1 MRDSVASD
9 APNFVIKHLRRKL
22 MKNTI
27 RALRAMA
34 AFVFAVVVSLCMLVV
49 AGAAESSGGASSG
62 IDPKA
67 IVALVAVLFVI
78 VVILFFVLA
87 ARRKKRIKME
97 KYRAVNNIELY
108 DELKR
113 IEWESR
119 DELRVHAPVPPEEI
133 LEDLPVELKPR
144 RALYE
149 SVKVVEKDPDEAILP
164 TYNKERT
171 SLRTVTEAPSSKS
184 GVTSVKPL
192 QDRRVVES
200 AGDRLSV
207 VSVGG
212 YSVAANQIND
222 SSRGSSEDVV
232 VVERVQNDV
241 IGRPRTKLAVAPV
254 VLTSDNSYVVET
266 PDNTPHGASSVSA
279 VPIVARRNS
288 AASITERPAAEIV
301 GVKSPSA
308 EPRHTS
314 SAYIVEKAASV
325 PAVESPEL
333 PKSAPRTVKVVEK
346 PVENLVGIRPLAAEN
361 AELADNV
368 AIAAVATDAPC
379 ADAES
384 VAEPDIANDQV
395 GLGVVAIGP
404 MTSISPGAPGYAPV
418 QPVKK
423 AASIAAVAKEEE
435 KAAPAVEEI
444 APAAPVFEPAPEV
457 TKEPVSVP
465 VTEPVKEPA
474 KNTAPAVE
482 PVSAPTPKLI
492 FPVFDFE
499 EVKEEKPK
507 SEPKRLVVVPK
518 MPKMDIYMG
527 PESNFKP
534 VPSLEEDP
542 APIIPAIVPE
552 PVEDSAPEI
561 IEEPASGVV
570 IEDVCGGPFVES
582 APAPE
587 VVEEPV
593 EEPAPEVVE
602 EPVEEPTPE
611 VVEEPVEEP
620 APEVV
625 EEPVEEPT
633 PEVVEEPVE
642 EPAPEVI
649 EEPVEESAPEV
660 VEKPVEEPAPEVVE
674 EPVEEP
680 APEVAPIALGE
691 NEGTRLINGEIVL
704 VHYRSSFMSRL
715 IQADA
720 DIQDYYTIIK
730 NVLLSYKGV
739 KARSSWSCESFNK
752 GRLQCAKLNVK
763 GRTIT
768 LYLALDPKDYIDS
781 KYHFTDVSDKPKF
794 DKVPMLV
801 KVRSDRALK
810 YAVELI
816 EEMMAKLGVVQGAI
830 PDVDYHMPYET
841 TEELVERD
849 LVKVILPAGMSL
861 DENANVVKLNVGDLI
876 ESHKSESSDEAEE
889 PIEDPA
895 LEVVEEPI
903 EEPAPEVVEEPVE
916 EPAPE
921 VVEEP
926 VEEPAPEVVEEPVE
940 EPAPEVVEEPVEEPA
955 PEVIE
960 EPIEESTP
968 EVIEEPIEES
978 TPEVV
983 EEPIEEPAPEVIEE
997 PIEESTPEVV
1007 EEPVEEPAP
1016 EVVEE
1021 PVEEP
1026 APEVVKEPVEEPAPE
1041 VVEEPAEDVMLI
1053 PDDEGRV
1060 HVDASHADD
1069 LVTDEQAESEIQV
1082 ISSGKK
1088 ASGKMVEINIDTICD
1103 NFEDGETVDLEA
1115 LKAKRLVPKN
1125 AARLKVLA
1133 RGVMTKNNITLIADK
1148 FSIQAVKMIILAGGK
1163 AERVI

>member
-620 APEVV
+620 APEV
-625 EEPVEEPT
+625 
-633 PEVVEEPVE
+633 
-642 EPAPEVI
+642 I

-955 PEVIE
+955 PEV
-960 EPIEESTP
+960 
-968 EVIEEPIEES
+968 
-978 TPEVV
+978 
-983 EEPIEEPAPEVIEE
+983 
-997 PIEESTPEVV
+997 
-1007 EEPVEEPAP
+1007 
-1016 EVVEE
+1016 
-1021 PVEEP
+1021 
-1026 APEVVKEPVEEPAPE
+1026 VKEPVEEPAPE

>member
-87 ARRKKRIKME
+87 ARRKKRAKME

-144 RALYE
+144 RTLYE

-212 YSVAANQIND
+212 YSATANQIND
-222 SSRGSSEDVV
+222 TSRGSSEDVV

-279 VPIVARRNS
+279 AIVPIVARRNS

-325 PAVESPEL
+325 PTVEGPEL
-333 PKSAPRTVKVVEK
+333 PKPAPRTVKVVEK

-368 AIAAVATDAPC
+368 AIAAVAMDAPC

-384 VAEPDIANDQV
+384 EAEPDIAKDEV

-423 AASIAAVAKEEE
+423 AAGIAAFAKEEE

-482 PVSAPTPKLI
+482 PVSAPMPKFI

-499 EVKEEKPK
+499 EAKEEKPK

-542 APIIPAIVPE
+542 APIISAIIPE
-552 PVEDSAPEI
+552 PVEDSAPEHI
-561 IEEPASGVV
+561 DDSDSGVV
-570 IEDVCGGPFVES
+570 IEDIFGAPFVES
-582 APAPE
+582 
-587 VVEEPV
+587 V
-593 EEPAPEVVE
+593 PAPEVVE

-625 EEPVEEPT
+625 EEPVEEPA

-642 EPAPEVI
+642 EPAPEVV
-649 EEPVEESAPEV
+649 EEPVEEPAPEVVEEPIEESAPEV
-660 VEKPVEEPAPEVVE
+660 VEEPVEEPAPEVVEEPVEEPAPEVVE

-816 EEMMAKLGVVQGAI
+816 EEMMAKLGVLQGAI

-889 PIEDPA
+889 P
-895 LEVVEEPI
+895 
-903 EEPAPEVVEEPVE
+903 APEVVEEPVE

-926 VEEPAPEVVEEPVE
+926 IEEPA
-940 EPAPEVVEEPVEEPA
+940 
-955 PEVIE
+955 
-960 EPIEESTP
+960 
-968 EVIEEPIEES
+968 
-978 TPEVV
+978 PEVV
-983 EEPIEEPAPEVIEE
+983 EEPIEEPAPEV
-997 PIEESTPEVV
+997 V
-1007 EEPVEEPAP
+1007 EEP
-1016 EVVEE
+1016 
-1021 PVEEP
+1021 
-1026 APEVVKEPVEEPAPE
+1026 
-1041 VVEEPAEDVMLI
+1041 VEEPAEDVMLI